1 MLYYAI
7 IAEDVANSLERRL
20 AARPDH
26 LARLTRLRDEG
37 RLLLAGP
44 HPALDCEDPGGRG
57 RSLCAR
63 RRLCPRDRQAVSQSV
78 ALRHPG
84 RLPRRRI

>member
-37 RLLLAGP
+37 RLTTSPQPRPGP
-44 HPALDCEDPGGRG
+44 RTIPMCTPASMP
-57 RSLCAR
+57 A
-63 RRLCPRDRQAVSQSV
+63 
-78 ALRHPG
+78 
-84 RLPRRRI
+84 